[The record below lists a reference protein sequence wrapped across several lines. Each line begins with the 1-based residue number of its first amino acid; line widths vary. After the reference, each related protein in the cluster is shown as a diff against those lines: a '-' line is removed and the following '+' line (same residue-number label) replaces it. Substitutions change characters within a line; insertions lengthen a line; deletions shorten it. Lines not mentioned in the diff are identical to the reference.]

1 MEILFNGSYLWKT
14 DLETTVP
21 LMPFLWLP
29 QNSPFMGG
37 FLPAN
42 NSPHM
47 AGFFL
52 FKDAL
57 FLGCFHGW
65 ASLVFKV
72 AESVINA
79 KQTF

>member
-1 MEILFNGSYLWKT
+1 MEDRFRDHGAFNAFFVVATEFSVHG
-14 DLETTVP
+14 
-21 LMPFLWLP
+21 WLLASK
-29 QNSPFMGG
+29 Q
-37 FLPAN
+37 LP
-42 NSPHM
+42 PH
-47 AGFFL
+47 GWFFPIH